1 MSGLP
6 PPSYPGAGYPQ
17 SSSNLSPHP
26 NHPQQSPHSNHPQQ
40 SPHSNHPQ
48 QSPHGNH
55 PQMPQFHAPRASPS
69 HPSQVGAIR
78 GSPSHPSQLPGVRSS
93 PSHSPFSRSP
103 SHHHSSPSH
112 PSQIPPSIRSSPS
125 HPSQLPIS
133 VQQNSGSVNS
143 NTESDEHTKLR
154 FQVELEF
161 VQCLAN
167 PNYLHFL
174 AQRGYMKD
182 PCFINY
188 LSYLQYWKQPNYVPF
203 IKYPISLYFLE
214 LLQHETFRKEIVS
227 GQCVRFLDDQV
238 ILHWQHYTRRRAK
251 LFETASTN
259 AQQAV
264 SQTPSSVK

>member
-6 PPSYPGAGYPQ
+6 PPSYPGYPPAPAGVNQ
-17 SSSNLSPHP
+17 QPHGS
-26 NHPQQSPHSNHPQQ
+26 HPQFQT
-40 SPHSNHPQ
+40 
-48 QSPHGNH
+48 
-55 PQMPQFHAPRASPS
+55 PRASPS
-69 HPSQVGAIR
+69 HPSQMGAMR
-78 GSPSHPSQLPGVRSS
+78 GSPSHPSQLSGVRSS
-93 PSHSPFSRSP
+93 PSHSSFSRSP
-103 SHHHSSPSH
+103 SHLSSPSH

-125 HPSQLPIS
+125 HPSQIPVS
-133 VQQNSGSVNS
+133 AAAAAVSTPGGS
-143 NTESDEHTKLR
+143 ESDDQTKLR

-182 PCFINY
+182 PCFVNY
-188 LSYLQYWKQPNYVPF
+188 LSYLQYWKEPNYVSF
-203 IKYPISLYFLE
+203 IKYPICLYFLE

-251 LFETASTN
+251 LFETASSN
-259 AQQAV
+259 QQAI
-264 SQTPSSVK
+264 SGQTPASVK

>member
-6 PPSYPGAGYPQ
+6 PPSYPGQGYPPVPG
-17 SSSNLSPHP
+17 SAGVSPGHHAGHGS
-26 NHPQQSPHSNHPQQ
+26 HPQFQT
-40 SPHSNHPQ
+40 
-48 QSPHGNH
+48 
-55 PQMPQFHAPRASPS
+55 PRASPS
-69 HPSQVGAIR
+69 HPSQMGAMR
-78 GSPSHPSQLPGVRSS
+78 GSPSHPSQMPGGVRSS
-93 PSHSPFSRSP
+93 PSHSSFSRSP
-103 SHHHSSPSH
+103 SHHSSPSH
-112 PSQIPPSIRSSPS
+112 PSQIPPNIRSSPS
-125 HPSQLPIS
+125 HPGSHGSHPSQLPVSLPPAPPAPAVS
-133 VQQNSGSVNS
+133 VSNNTNNSS
-143 NTESDEHTKLR
+143 ESDDHSKLR

-188 LSYLQYWKQPNYVPF
+188 LSYLQYWKEPNYVSF
-203 IKYPISLYFLE
+203 IKYPICLYFLE

-251 LFETASTN
+251 LFETASN
-259 AQQAV
+259 NQQAV
-264 SQTPSSVK
+264 SSQTPNSVKQN

>member
-1 MSGLP
+1 MGSQHPALQQGIP
-6 PPSYPGAGYPQ
+6 QPG
-17 SSSNLSPHP
+17 
-26 NHPQQSPHSNHPQQ
+26 
-40 SPHSNHPQ
+40 
-48 QSPHGNH
+48 
-55 PQMPQFHAPRASPS
+55 MP
-69 HPSQVGAIR
+69 VG
-78 GSPSHPSQLPGVRSS
+78 
-93 PSHSPFSRSP
+93 
-103 SHHHSSPSH
+103 
-112 PSQIPPSIRSSPS
+112 
-125 HPSQLPIS
+125 
-133 VQQNSGSVNS
+133 
-143 NTESDEHTKLR
+143 ESDDQTKLR

-161 VQCLAN
+161 VQSLAN

-188 LSYLQYWKQPNYVPF
+188 LSYLMYWKEPAYVSY
-203 IKYPISLYFLE
+203 IKYPICLYFLE

-251 LFETASTN
+251 FFETASTN